1 MSSIAYTKVLRDLKN
16 INQLVIVIQH
26 VILIPALPCLHKN
39 IEHLYLYLLLNEEKA
54 VKCLK
59 KVLWKLLK
67 LSNIY
72 L

>member
-26 VILIPALPCLHKN
+26 VTLIPALYCLHKN
-39 IEHLYLYLLLNEEKA
+39 IKNFYLYLLVNEEKA

-59 KVLWKLLK
+59 NVCEKF
-67 LSNIY
+67 
-72 L
+72 